1 MIEQEKKINKVIT
14 VINDFSMV
22 DIIIEKTFAFSQ
34 KYHAVVEILYV
45 HERPLFE
52 ISDFFHSGDD
62 DLPLN
67 KAKIKASILEKLNNF
82 NFEKEPVVFVKID
95 DTPDRV
101 WALAREDKETLII
114 TAYHKDITEKIVDK
128 ISQPILIVNGHIQNY
143 QKMALIVDVGTT
155 SLSCIKIAKNY
166 FPKIDI
172 ELFYDYRYIV
182 DPSMEA
188 SLQNIQIIEDIQR
201 EEFNKLKE
209 ESGLDGKFFID
220 GDFLGTEISNYI
232 QEKNFDIIYAC
243 FHEDGFFGSDN
254 LSITILENLSGDMLI
269 VN

>member
-1 MIEQEKKINKVIT
+1 MKSIKKIIAV
-14 VINDFSMV
+14 VNDFSMI

-45 HERPLFE
+45 HERPLFG
-52 ISDFFHSGDD
+52 IPDFFHSGDD

-67 KAKIKASILEKLNNF
+67 KVKIKESILEKVNNF

-101 WALAREDKETLII
+101 LALAREDKETLII
-114 TAYHKDITEKIVDK
+114 TPYHKDITEKVLNK
-128 ISQPILIVNGHIQNY
+128 ISQPILIVKGHIKNY
-143 QKMALIVDVGTT
+143 QKMALIVDVGTP
-155 SLSCIKIAKNY
+155 SLSCIERAKSC

-188 SLQNIQIIEDIQR
+188 DLQNIQIIEEAQR
-201 EEFNKLKE
+201 EGFKKLKE

-220 GDFLGTEISNYI
+220 GDFLGKQISDYL

-243 FHEDGFFGSDN
+243 SHEDGFFVSDN
-254 LSITILENLSGDMLI
+254 LSNTILKDLSYDMLI

>member
-1 MIEQEKKINKVIT
+1 MKSIKKIIAV
-14 VINDFSMV
+14 VNDFSMIDRV
-22 DIIIEKTFAFSQ
+22 LDKTFAFSQ

-52 ISDFFHSGDD
+52 IPDFFHSGDD

-67 KAKIKASILEKLNNF
+67 KAKIKASILEKVNRF
-82 NFEKEPVVFVKID
+82 NFEKEVVVFVKID

-114 TAYHKDITEKIVDK
+114 TAYHKDITEKVVNE
-128 ISQPILIVNGHIQNY
+128 ISQPILIVKGHIENY
-143 QKMALIVDVGTT
+143 QKMALIVDVGTP
-155 SLSCIKIAKNY
+155 SLLCIERAKSY

-172 ELFYDYRYIV
+172 ELFYDYSYIV
-182 DPSMEA
+182 DPSME
-188 SLQNIQIIEDIQR
+188 SDLQNIQIIEDIQR

-220 GDFLGTEISNYI
+220 GDFLGTQISDYL

-243 FHEDGFFGSDN
+243 SHQDGFFGSDN
-254 LSITILENLSGDMLI
+254 LSITILEDLSCDMLI